1 MRILQV
7 RFKNLNSLAGEWLI
21 DFTHPAFISDGI
33 FAITGP
39 TGAGKTTIL
48 DAICLGLYGRTPR
61 LNRVSKGANEI
72 MSRQTGECFAEVTF
86 ETQTGRFRCH
96 WSQHRSRRKSDG
108 ELQAPKHEI
117 ANALTGEIF
126 ESKLRGVADQIEAA
140 TGMDF
145 DRFTRS
151 MLLAQGG
158 FAAFLQAAADE
169 RAPILEQ
176 ITGTEIYS
184 QISIR
189 VHELQRAEQE
199 KLKLLQAET
208 SGIQLLSLDE
218 ENTLEL
224 QVESL
229 EQDEK
234 RLREGVADVTQAVDW
249 LKRIQ
254 SLNESLKTIT
264 EQEIQWQLAFDQF
277 APERVKL
284 VKAQAAASLDGQY
297 ATLQGVRDEQ
307 RKDQKMLA
315 EYKEALPS
323 LNGTLNAHKNAH
335 HETEQQVAMHKAALN
350 EERPLIQIIR
360 QMDQQI
366 NTHNQQI
373 QDFTLQC
380 TNELSKIEQDQQTLK
395 KLQALLD
402 VANRQLDGVHQY
414 REKQAADEWLVSG
427 LTGIEQQLNGLLAQH
442 ERIAEHV
449 VAQLKA
455 EYLVGEAEK
464 TYQQR
469 LKDVEQKHTLQVQ
482 VSGQLEQAR
491 TELAELLDGK
501 LLREYRQEKETLFR
515 EMAFLKKIAAL
526 EEHRAK
532 LEDGQPCPLCGAQE
546 HPYAEG
552 NIPTADA
559 VEERIQLL
567 ETLIRSAEEKEADIS
582 ARETEEGQARVK
594 LSECQHQLQLVEVAK
609 HSAEK
614 ERTELSEV
622 LEVNRAQLLEHQAKV
637 LTQLRPLGISS
648 LDRDEIP
655 LQLKALQARLE
666 QWQQQD
672 VLQSKLEK
680 EIYDLQSKIQS
691 QKAIIETQQT
701 VLLDKQGKRETLV
714 TARDL
719 LFLERAERYGDRVP
733 DAEEQR
739 LQHAV
744 ILAESAEKA
753 ARDAYAESV
762 ERFGRLHAQIEA
774 LQKDTEQREKELA
787 VLDVEFTHALQSQ
800 SFVDETAYLNA
811 RLSISERNAWTEK
824 AQALDAQNTQIQ
836 TRKGDCSLRL
846 AEEEAKK
853 LTDQS
858 MEELQL
864 QLDKQTKALHS
875 LSELLATSRHR
886 LRENASAKLRIQE
899 KRQAIE
905 AQQIECRRWGNLH
918 QLIGSSDG
926 KKYRNFAQ
934 GLTFEMMIVYAN
946 RQLQKMTDRYLLIR
960 DSAQPL
966 ELNVLDNYQAGEIR
980 STKNLSGGES
990 FIVSLSLALGLSQM
1004 ASKNV
1009 RVDSLFLDEG
1019 FGTLDE
1025 EALETALETLSSLH
1039 QDGKM
1044 IGIISHVAAL
1054 KERISTQINII
1065 PQTGGRSR
1073 IVGAGCKHLS

>member
-7 RFKNLNSLAGEWLI
+7 RFKNLNSLVGEWLI

-48 DAICLGLYGRTPR
+48 DALCLGLYGRTPR

-86 ETQTGRFRCH
+86 ETQAGRFRCH

-189 VHELQRAEQE
+189 VHELHRDAQE
-199 KLKLLQAET
+199 KLKLMQAET
-208 SGIQLLSLDE
+208 AGIQLLSLDE

-234 RLREGVADVTQAVDW
+234 QLREGVAEVTQAVDW
-249 LKRIQ
+249 LNRIKA
-254 SLNESLKTIT
+254 LNESLKTIS
-264 EQEIQWQLAFDQF
+264 EQEAQWQLAFDQF
-277 APERVKL
+277 APDRVKL
-284 VKAQAAASLDGQY
+284 VKAQLAASLDGQY
-297 ATLQGVRDEQ
+297 ATLQSLRDEQ
-307 RKDQKMLA
+307 LKDQKRLV
-315 EYKEALPS
+315 EYQEVLPS
-323 LNGTLNAHKNAH
+323 LNDALSTHRNAH
-335 HETEQQVAMHKAALN
+335 HEKEQQVAMHKAVLN
-350 EERPLIQIIR
+350 EERPLIQLIR

-366 NTHNQQI
+366 NTLNQQI

-380 TNELSKIEQDQQTLK
+380 THELSKIDQDQQTLK

-402 VANRQLDGVHQY
+402 AASRQLDGVHQY

-442 ERIAEHV
+442 ERIAQQV
-449 VAQLKA
+449 IAQSTA
-455 EYLVGEAEK
+455 ERLVGDAEK
-464 TYQQR
+464 AYHQR
-469 LKDVEQKHTLQVQ
+469 LKDVEQRQTSLDQ
-482 VSGQLEQAR
+482 VSQQLQQAR
-491 TELAELLDGK
+491 SELAELLDGK

-526 EEHRAK
+526 EEHRTR
-532 LEDGQPCPLCGAQE
+532 LEDGQPCPLCGAKE

-559 VEERIQLL
+559 VEERIQCL
-567 ETLIRSAEEKEADIS
+567 ETLIRSAEEKEAEIS
-582 ARETEEGQARVK
+582 ARGSEEGQARVK
-594 LSECQHQLQLVEVAK
+594 LSECQHQLQLAEVAK

-622 LEVNRAQLLEHQAKV
+622 LEVNRAQLLEHQAKA
-637 LTQLRPLGISS
+637 LAQLRLLGISS
-648 LDRDEIP
+648 LEYSEIP
-655 LQLKALQARLE
+655 LQLKALQVRLN

-701 VLLDKQGKRETLV
+701 VLLDKQGKRESLV

-719 LFLERAERYGDRVP
+719 LFLERAERYGDRIP

-744 ILAESAEKA
+744 SLAESAEKA

-787 VLDVEFTHALQSQ
+787 ELDVEFIQALQSQ
-800 SFVDETAYLNA
+800 HFVDERAYLEA
-811 RLSISERNAWTEK
+811 KRPSSERNAWTEK

-836 TRKGDCSLRL
+836 TRKEDCCLRL

-853 LTDQS
+853 LTDEP
-858 MEELQL
+858 MEGLQV
-864 QLDKQTKALHS
+864 QLDEQTKALHS

-899 KRQAIE
+899 KRQAID

-960 DSAQPL
+960 DSVQPL

>member
-39 TGAGKTTIL
+39 TGAGKTSLL

-86 ETQTGRFRCH
+86 ETQAGTFRCH

-184 QISIR
+184 QISVR
-189 VHELQRAEQE
+189 VHELQRVEQE
-199 KLKLLQAET
+199 KLKVLQAET
-208 SGIQLLSLDE
+208 AGIQLLSLEE

-224 QVESL
+224 QVSSL

-234 RLREGVADVTQAVDW
+234 RLREGVVEVVQAVDW
-249 LKRIQ
+249 LNRIQ
-254 SLNESLKTIT
+254 SLNERLKTIA
-264 EQEIQWQLAFDQF
+264 EQEVQWQLAFDQF
-277 APERVKL
+277 EPDRVKL
-284 VKAQAAASLDGQY
+284 VKAQAAASLEGQY

-307 RKDQKMLA
+307 CKDQKMLA
-315 EYKEALPS
+315 EYQEALPS
-323 LNGTLNAHKNAH
+323 LNDALNSHKNAH
-335 HETEQQVAMHKAALN
+335 HETEQKLVRHKTTLN
-350 EERPLIQIIR
+350 EEWPLIQRIR
-360 QMDQQI
+360 QIDQQI
-366 NTHNQQI
+366 NASNQQI
-373 QDFTLQC
+373 QELDLQYKSV
-380 TNELSKIEQDQQTLK
+380 LSKVDEGQQASKQQQTL
-395 KLQALLD
+395 LD
-402 VANRQLDGVHQY
+402 TAKHQLEAVHQY
-414 REKQAADEWLVSG
+414 REKHAADEWLVSG

-442 ERIAEHV
+442 EGMAEQVMAHSA
-449 VAQLKA
+449 AQRFA
-455 EYLVGEAEK
+455 GDAEK
-464 TYQQR
+464 VYQQC
-469 LKDVEQKHTLQVQ
+469 LKNVELRHASLDHVNKQLQ
-482 VSGQLEQAR
+482 QAR
-491 TELAELLDGK
+491 SDLATLLDGK

-532 LEDGQPCPLCGAQE
+532 LEEGQPCPLCGAKE
-546 HPYAEG
+546 HPFAEG
-552 NIPTADA
+552 NVPAVDA
-559 VEERIQLL
+559 VEERIQFL
-567 ETLIRSAEEKEADIS
+567 EPLITSAENKEAEIK
-582 ARETEEGQARVK
+582 AREHEETQARAT
-594 LSECQHQLQLVEVAK
+594 LMESQHQLQLAEVDK
-609 HSAEK
+609 RSAEK
-614 ERTELSEV
+614 ACVELSEA
-622 LEVNRAQLLEHQAKV
+622 LAVNREQLLEQQTKV
-637 LTQLRPLGISS
+637 LAQLKPLGISS
-648 LDRDEIP
+648 IDQVEIRQQLNVLKTRLD
-655 LQLKALQARLE
+655 

-701 VLLDKQGKRETLV
+701 VLLEKQQARERINIT
-714 TARDL
+714 RDEL
-719 LFLERAERYGDRVP
+719 LSERSERYGDRVP
-733 DAEEQR
+733 DIEEQR
-739 LQHAV
+739 LQDTV
-744 ILAESAEKA
+744 RFAESAEKA
-753 ARDAYAESV
+753 ARDKYAETAD
-762 ERFGRLHAQIEA
+762 RFGRLQAQIET

-800 SFVDETAYLNA
+800 NFADETAYLNA
-811 RLSISERNAWTEK
+811 RLSISERNAWSEK

-836 TRKGDCSLRL
+836 TRKEDCRQRL
-846 AEEEAKK
+846 AEEKAKQ
-853 LTDQS
+853 LTDQPI
-858 MEELQL
+858 EVLQA
-864 QLDKQTKALHS
+864 QLDEQTKALHV
-875 LSELLATSRHR
+875 LSERLVTSRHR
-886 LRENASAKLRIQE
+886 LRENAAAKLRIQD
-899 KRQAIE
+899 KQQAIE
-905 AQQIECRRWGNLH
+905 AQQVECRRWGNLH

-946 RQLQKMTDRYLLIR
+946 RQLQKMTDRYLLVR
-960 DSAQPL
+960 DAMQPL

-1054 KERISTQINII
+1054 KERISTQINVI